1 MRTFYLIVLLLF
13 VSCKLGDSEWIDRAK
28 HEGLFKINATDK
40 FEMYSTQ
47 SKPEH
52 LENTIG
58 NIESAKK
65 YFDKIFE
72 EDLKFAVLFID
83 NKNWDNYAFAPPPG
97 MPQAYYEGNMVLG
110 LGKSIMA
117 QRHEDALKNASLT
130 ELDSLK
136 KYYGSEI
143 DLDLFFRDALSIHEL
158 GHLYQSYRTGRN
170 SQRKWLDELF
180 GNLCQVAAIKNFEDQ
195 STFQR
200 MDAYQ
205 EYVIRAN
212 PWGEIKFTTLDQFEK
227 NYFEIFKQGRNYGW
241 YQTKFYSKAKRLY
254 ALYGD
259 NILIKILDFQ
269 IKINADNIGKID
281 NKKLHNMMLEEFGV
295 ETMDILEWKYDS

>member
-1 MRTFYLIVLLLF
+1 MKTLCLLF
-13 VSCKLGDSEWIDRAK
+13 LILCVSCEQKDSNWIDRTK

-40 FEMYSTQ
+40 FETYSTQ
-47 SKPEH
+47 KKPQHIEK
-52 LENTIG
+52 TII
-58 NIESAKK
+58 NIELAKI
-65 YFDKIFE
+65 YFDKIFD
-72 EDLKFAVLFID
+72 EDLRFAVLFID
-83 NKNWDNYAFAPPPG
+83 NKNWNTYAFAPPPG

-117 QRHEDALKNASLT
+117 QRHEESLKNASTT

-158 GHLYQSYRTGRN
+158 GHLYQSFRTGRN

-180 GNLCQVAAIKNFEDQ
+180 GNLCQVAAIKNFKDQ
-195 STFQR
+195 STYHR

-205 EYVIRAN
+205 EYVIRSN

-227 NYFEIFKQGRNYGW
+227 DYFEIFNQGRNYGW
-241 YQTKFYSKAKRLY
+241 YQTKFYSKAKKLY
-254 ALYGD
+254 ALHGD
-259 NILIKILDFQ
+259 NILVMFRDFQ
-269 IKINADNIGKID
+269 IKINAENTEKID
-281 NKKLHNMMLEEFGV
+281 DKKLYNMMLNKFGL
-295 ETMDILEWKYDS
+295 ETMKILEWNYDS

>member
-1 MRTFYLIVLLLF
+1 MRTFYLIALLLC
-13 VSCKLGDSEWIDRAK
+13 VSCKQGDTEWIDRTK
-28 HEGLFKINATDK
+28 HQGLFRINATDK
-40 FEMYSTQ
+40 FEIYSTQ
-47 SKPEH
+47 SEPEQ

-65 YFDKIFE
+65 YFDKIFD

-117 QRHEDALKNASLT
+117 QRHEKALKNASIT

-143 DLDLFFRDALSIHEL
+143 NLDLFFRDALSIHEL
-158 GHLYQSYRTGRN
+158 GHLYQSYHTGRN

-180 GNLCQVAAIKNFEDQ
+180 GNLCQVAATKNFEDQ
-195 STFQR
+195 GTYQR

-205 EYVIRAN
+205 EYVIRN
-212 PWGEIKFTTLDQFEK
+212 KPWGEIKFTTLDQFEK
-227 NYFEIFKQGRNYGW
+227 EYFEIFKQGRNYGW
-241 YQTKFYSKAKRLY
+241 YQSKFYTKAKRLY

-259 NILIKILDFQ
+259 SILIQFLDFQ
-269 IKINADNIGKID
+269 IKINADDIDKIED
-281 NKKLHNMMLEEFGV
+281 KKLYDMMLEEFGI
-295 ETMDILEWKYDS
+295 ETMEILEWKYDS